1 MSGQAYK
8 VTAFYDT
15 REGAEAGADILKNNG
30 IAASDIDIVHG
41 EAGTEHESGF
51 VDKLSNMFM
60 PEEDRHAYA
69 EGVGRGGY
77 VLSVDVTEADHHR
90 VVELLDTDQSVD
102 LDERSSSW
110 RGEGWGGR
118 YEGAGATA
126 GAGAATGATTG
137 AATDDEQIQVAEEK
151 LKVGKR
157 DVSHGRVRVRS
168 YTVEED
174 VSADVTLES
183 RTADVERHATDRI
196 VTGAAADEVFQD
208 KEVVVEESAEEAVV
222 QKETHVTEEIDV
234 HQDVD
239 RRTETVTDTVRR
251 TEVDVERDG
260 ETLDRDKV

>member
-15 REGAEAGADILKNNG
+15 KQGAEAGADMLKREG
-30 IAASDIDIVHG
+30 IAASNIDVIHG
-41 EAGTEHESGF
+41 EAGTEHETGF
-51 VDKLSNMFM
+51 MDKLSNLFL

-77 VLSVDVTEADHHR
+77 VLSVDVTDADHHR
-90 VVELLDTDQSVD
+90 VVELLDTEQSVD
-102 LDERSSSW
+102 LDERSGSW
-110 RGEGWGGR
+110 RQEGWSGR
-118 YEGAGATA
+118 NERLDTAAPAAGATA
-126 GAGAATGATTG
+126 GAAG
-137 AATDDEQIQVAEEK
+137 DEQIQVAEEQ

-183 RTADVERHATDRI
+183 RHADVERHATDRV
-196 VTGAAADEVFQD
+196 VTGAEADRVFQD

-222 QKETHVTEEIDV
+222 QKETHVVEEIDV
-234 HQDVD
+234 HEDVE

-251 TEVDVERDG
+251 TEVDV
-260 ETLDRDKV
+260 DRDADVAAGTNPR